1 MSLSFKF
8 KKHLKNNDIRQKLFD
23 VPNRLRR
30 FDIEVAR
37 PSIISFIQVNDPP
50 QKAGGFNS

>member
-8 KKHLKNNDIRQKLFD
+8 KKYLKNNDIRQKLFG

-30 FDIEVAR
+30 FEIEVAR

-50 QKAGGFNS
+50 QSGWL